1 MNKDLEHIRLLSI
14 FHYVVGGIIA
24 LFACFPLIH
33 LTMGIFFLASAP
45 EIRRNQPPG
54 EPDFPVEIF
63 GAMFIIIP
71 AVIILLGWTLALV
84 TIIAGR
90 KLSKQRSYT
99 FCLIVAGLL
108 CLFMPFGTVLG
119 VFTIIVLMR
128 DSVKAL
134 FNGQNPAQFTN
145 SAPPPSWK

>member
-1 MNKDLEHIRLLSI
+1 MNKDLEDIRLLSI
-14 FHYVVGGIIA
+14 FYYVVGGVIA
-24 LFACFPLIH
+24 LFACFPIFH
-33 LTMGIFFLASAP
+33 LLMGIFFLASAP
-45 EIRRNQPPG
+45 EMRRNQPPG
-54 EPDFPVEIF
+54 QPDFPVEIF

-71 AVIILLGWTLALV
+71 AAIILCGWALAAV

-99 FCLIVAGLL
+99 YCLVVAGIL
-108 CLFMPFGTVLG
+108 CMFMPFGTILG

-134 FNGQNPAQFTN
+134 FNGQNPGQFGN
-145 SAPPPSWK
+145 MPPSWN

>member
-14 FHYVVGGIIA
+14 FHYVVGGFIA
-24 LFACFPLIH
+24 LFACFPFIH
-33 LTMGIFFLASAP
+33 LFMGIFFLASAP

-71 AVIILLGWTLALV
+71 AIIILCGWALAIA
-84 TIIAGR
+84 TIVAGR
-90 KLSKQRSYT
+90 KLSKQTSYIY
-99 FCLIVAGLL
+99 CLVIAGIL
-108 CLFMPFGTVLG
+108 CMFMPFGTILG

-134 FNGQNPAQFTN
+134 FNGQNSQQFGNT
-145 SAPPPSWK
+145 PPSWN

>member
-24 LFACFPLIH
+24 LFACFPFIH
-33 LTMGIFFLASAP
+33 LFMGIFFVANAP
-45 EIRRNQPPG
+45 AMRAAQRPG
-54 EPDFPVEIF
+54 EADFPVEIF

-71 AVIILLGWTLALV
+71 AIIILLGWTLAIL
-84 TIIAGR
+84 TIVAGR
-90 KLSKQRSYT
+90 KLSKQSGYT
-99 FCLIVAGLL
+99 YCMVIAALL
-108 CLFMPFGTVLG
+108 CMFMPFGTVLG

-134 FNGQNPAQFTN
+134 FNGTNPQQFGNT
-145 SAPPPSWK
+145 PPSWQ